1 MFLESTSVTDH
12 ASYRPLACMFS
23 IVIFMNNAPCIK
35 GIDCV
40 ISHCTTPLMP
50 THDLCTCWHPLHL
63 LAPTQ
68 FPPMPACT
76 LHTCLHLFFPS
87 CPLVHSNALHTACVN
102 LFGKFTQWIY
112 SENLVSKIL
121 HEFIWWNA
129 QQIYLVKW
137 IRKIT
142 QGIYSMKYTANVFSK
157 FTQQIYSAKYLTNVL
172 NEVTQQI
179 YLVNLFSKFT
189 LADPRFPKGAANCR
203 GECTNCYFAEFLQKT
218 LWKWKNLDQGGA
230 LPWNP
235 LGSETDLLSWK
246 F

>member
-1 MFLESTSVTDH
+1 MLLESTSVTDH

-102 LFGKFTQWIY
+102 LFGKIYSVNLLRKFSQQNTPWIY
-112 SENLVSKIL
+112 LVKCSANLLGEMNQENLVSKIL
-121 HEFIWWNA
+121 HEFTQWNI
-129 QQIYLVKW
+129 QQM
-137 IRKIT
+137 
-142 QGIYSMKYTANVFSK
+142 YSANLLSK
-157 FTQQIYSAKYLTNVL
+157 FTRQNT
-172 NEVTQQI
+172 
-179 YLVNLFSKFT
+179 
-189 LADPRFPKGAANCR
+189 
-203 GECTNCYFAEFLQKT
+203 
-218 LWKWKNLDQGGA
+218 
-230 LPWNP
+230 
-235 LGSETDLLSWK
+235 
-246 F
+246 